1 MSFSLKAVA
10 DPTVGVAPVTVATSF
25 GQPGGQVL
33 TEADV
38 PALLVE
44 GSSFEEIAALQ
55 LVPLTRLEE
64 ITEEL
69 IRSGEVPAERFTVLQ

>member
-1 MSFSLKAVA
+1 MKVDLKSIA

-25 GQPGGQVL
+25 GQPGGHVF
-33 TEADV
+33 TEADI

-55 LVPLTRLEE
+55 LASLHRLEE
-64 ITEEL
+64 IAQEL
-69 IRSGEVPAERFTVLQ
+69 VRSGELPSERFSFLK

>member
-10 DPTVGVAPVTVATSF
+10 DPAIGVASVAVATSS

-55 LVPLTRLEE
+55 LVTVPRLEE
-64 ITEEL
+64 IAKEL
-69 IRSGEVPAERFTVLQ
+69 VQSGELPADRFTVSQ

>member
-1 MSFSLKAVA
+1 MNFSLKAVA

-44 GSSFEEIAALQ
+44 GSSFEEIAALE
-55 LVPLTRLEE
+55 LVPRPRLEE
-64 ITEEL
+64 IAKEL
-69 IRSGEVPAERFTVLQ
+69 VRSGDLPAERFSVS